1 MIRLFLVLGLAWHL
15 ARDPWIGRD
24 KAQHLALSFIVTSA
38 ADYTLA
44 RQGRPLAY
52 RQRVSLGL
60 SFSLGLLKEAHDA
73 LSPGGSGFS
82 LKDLLADA
90 IGCALA
96 WALYP

>member
-1 MIRLFLVLGLAWHL
+1 MIRLFLALGLAWHL

-38 ADYTLA
+38 TDYTLA
-44 RQGRPLAY
+44 QQGKPLGY

-60 SFSLGLLKEAHDA
+60 SFSLGLLKEVHDA
-73 LSPGGSGFS
+73 LRPRGSGFS

-90 IGCALA
+90 LGCALA
-96 WALYP
+96 WIPAP